1 MIKSLIK
8 RERGEEKPGAYEPRW
23 PMGNMWDAMMN
34 MEKAFSDFFGETRP
48 LLSRTGIHMA
58 AVPLMDLYREADS
71 YVVEVAVPG
80 YRKDEIELHATEDS
94 LTITGQAKEEKKEEK
109 KTDGRE
115 IYWNEIKKGEFRRSV
130 QFHEP
135 VRPDRIKAVY
145 KDGILKVT
153 LPIEEPKKAKNIKI
167 ELE

>member
-1 MIKSLIK
+1 MMKSLMK
-8 RERGEEKPGAYEPRW
+8 RERGEEKPGIYESRW
-23 PMGNMWDAMMN
+23 PVGSMWDAMMN

-48 LLSRTGIHMA
+48 LASRAGIPMA
-58 AVPLMDLYREADS
+58 AIPAMDLYREADS

-80 YRKDEIELHATEDS
+80 YRKEEIELHATEDS
-94 LTITGQAKEEKKEEK
+94 LTITGLTREEKKEEK
-109 KTDGRE
+109 KTEGRE

-153 LPIEEPKKAKNIKI
+153 LPIEEPRKPKNIKI
-167 ELE
+167 EVE